1 MEKKIIADTD
11 VLIDYLD
18 KSNDRHKRTVKIFEN
33 KEILISISSITVM
46 ELIVG
51 AINKSHLN
59 KINKELRGFLIILP
73 NHEIA
78 LLSIRLL
85 QQYHLSHGLKIQDCF
100 IAATALF
107 IDIPLFTY
115 NIKDFK
121 FIEGLELYDF
131 NSL

>member
-1 MEKKIIADTD
+1 M
-11 VLIDYLD
+11 IDYLD
-18 KSNDRHKRTVKIFEN
+18 ESKARHNKTVAIFEN
-33 KEILISISSITVM
+33 NDLAISISFMTAM

-51 AINKSHLN
+51 ALN
-59 KINKELRGFLIILP
+59 KTHLIRINKELKGLLTILP

-78 LLSIRLL
+78 LLAIKLL

-100 IAATALF
+100 IGATSLF
-107 IDIPLFTY
+107 MEIPLFSY

-131 NSL
+131 NSH

>member
-18 KSNDRHKRTVKIFEN
+18 ESKSRHDNTVIILEN
-33 KEILISISSITVM
+33 KNIIISISSITVM

-51 AINKSHLN
+51 AVNKTHLN
-59 KINKELRGFLIILP
+59 RINKELKGFLTILP
-73 NHEIA
+73 NPEIA
-78 LLSIRLL
+78 LIAIKLL
-85 QQYHLSHGLKIQDCF
+85 HQYHLSHGLKIQDCF

-107 IDIPLFTY
+107 VKIPLFTY

-121 FIEGLELYDF
+121 FIDGLELYKI
-131 NSL
+131 

>member
-18 KSNDRHKRTVKIFEN
+18 ESKARHSKKVVILENND
-33 KEILISISSITVM
+33 LAISISFMTVM

-51 AINKSHLN
+51 AVNKAHLTR
-59 KINKELRGFLIILP
+59 INKELKGLLTILP

-78 LLSIRLL
+78 LLAIRLL

-100 IAATALF
+100 IGATSLF
-107 IDIPLFTY
+107 MKIPLFTY

-131 NSL
+131 NSY

>member
-18 KSNDRHKRTVKIFEN
+18 ESKSRHDKTVA
-33 KEILISISSITVM
+33 ILEDKNLAISISSITVM

-51 AINKSHLN
+51 AVNKTHLN
-59 KINKELRGFLIILP
+59 RINKELRGFLTILP
-73 NHEIA
+73 NPEIA
-78 LLSIRLL
+78 LIAIRLL

-107 IDIPLFTY
+107 VKIPLFTY

-121 FIEGLELYDF
+121 FIEGLELYKF
-131 NSL
+131 